1 MIVLDTNVISALMRP
16 RLHSEVVA
24 WHDRQPGSSIWT
36 TAISVLE
43 VRSGVYLLPAGRR
56 REELNAG
63 LDALLAQ
70 AIEGRVLPFDLGAAE
85 MSATIVAKRIPRGRN
100 IGTRD
105 TQIAGIVMTRNAT
118 LATRNVRD
126 FDDLDIALANP
137 WQD

>member
-16 RLHSEVVA
+16 RLHPEIIA
-24 WHDRQPGSSIWT
+24 WQDRQPRLSVWT
-36 TAISVLE
+36 TAICILE
-43 VRSGVYLLPAGRR
+43 ARSGVYLLPMGRR

-70 AIEGRVLPFDLGAAE
+70 AIEGRVLPFDLNAAE

-105 TQIAGIVMTRNAT
+105 TQIAGIVMSRRAT
-118 LATRNVRD
+118 LATRNIRD
-126 FDDLDIALANP
+126 FDDLDIALVNP
-137 WQD
+137 WGD